1 MILTCQKGDN
11 EDIRE
16 LETNNISV
24 SSEKSDIYFSFDET
38 MYGNR
43 IIIDNDYSILN
54 HLTNIDVA

>member
-24 SSEKSDIYFSFDET
+24 SSEKSDIYFSLDET
-38 MYGNR
+38 IYGNR

>member
-24 SSEKSDIYFSFDET
+24 SSEKSDIYFSLDET
-38 MYGNR
+38 MYGNP